1 MLYHGEHGRL
11 QGTQGTHKYIL
22 TILCLVLGHVISWRT
37 WTPTRNSRHTQ
48 VHINYLMFGARP
60 CYIMENMDA
69 YKELKAHTSRPCYII
84 LTTRNSRHTQVHI
97 NYLVFGARPCYIMEE
112 HGRLQG
118 TQGTHKYI
126 LTILCLVLGHV
137 ISWRTWTPTRN
148 SRHTQVHINYL
159 VFGARP
165 CYIMENMDAYKELKA
180 HTSTY

>member
-48 VHINYLMFGARP
+48 VHINYLVFGTRP
-60 CYIMENMDA
+60 CIMENMDA
-69 YKELKAHTSRPCYII
+69 DKELYHRS
-84 LTTRNSRHTQVHI
+84 
-97 NYLVFGARPCYIMEE
+97 YIMENM
-112 HGRLQG
+112 RLQG

>member
-1 MLYHGEHGRL
+1 MLYHG
-11 QGTQGTHKYIL
+11 
-22 TILCLVLGHVISWRT
+22 
-37 WTPTRNSRHTQ
+37 
-48 VHINYLMFGARP
+48 
-60 CYIMENMDA
+60 
-69 YKELKAHTSRPCYII
+69 
-84 LTTRNSRHTQVHI
+84 
-97 NYLVFGARPCYIMEE
+97 E

-180 HTSTY
+180 HTSTYINYLVFGARPCYIMENMDTYKELKAHTSTY

>member
-1 MLYHGEHGRL
+1 MLYHGEHG
-11 QGTQGTHKYIL
+11 H
-22 TILCLVLGHVISWRT
+22 
-37 WTPTRNSRHTQ
+37 
-48 VHINYLMFGARP
+48 
-60 CYIMENMDA
+60 
-69 YKELKAHTSRPCYII
+69 
-84 LTTRNSRHTQVHI
+84 
-97 NYLVFGARPCYIMEE
+97 
-112 HGRLQG
+112 LQG

-165 CYIMENMDAYKELKA
+165 CYIMENMATYKELKA

>member
-1 MLYHGEHGRL
+1 MLYHGEHG
-11 QGTQGTHKYIL
+11 H
-22 TILCLVLGHVISWRT
+22 
-37 WTPTRNSRHTQ
+37 
-48 VHINYLMFGARP
+48 
-60 CYIMENMDA
+60 
-69 YKELKAHTSRPCYII
+69 
-84 LTTRNSRHTQVHI
+84 
-97 NYLVFGARPCYIMEE
+97 
-112 HGRLQG
+112 LQG

-165 CYIMENMDAYKELKA
+165 CYTPTSRHTQVHINYLVFGARPCYTMENMDTYKELKA

>member
-1 MLYHGEHGRL
+1 MLYNGEHGHL

-37 WTPTRNSRHTQ
+37 WPP
-48 VHINYLMFGARP
+48 ART
-60 CYIMENMDA
+60 
-69 YKELKAHTSRPCYII
+69 K
-84 LTTRNSRHTQVHI
+84 
-97 NYLVFGARPCYIMEE
+97 
-112 HGRLQG
+112 
-118 TQGTHKYI
+118 GTHKYI

-180 HTSTY
+180 HTNTY

>member
-22 TILCLVLGHVISWRT
+22 TILCLVLGHIISWRT

-48 VHINYLMFGARP
+48 VHINYL
-60 CYIMENMDA
+60 
-69 YKELKAHTSRPCYII
+69 
-84 LTTRNSRHTQVHI
+84 
-97 NYLVFGARPCYIMEE
+97 VFGARPYYIM
-112 HGRLQG
+112 
-118 TQGTHKYI
+118 
-126 LTILCLVLGHV
+126 
-137 ISWRTWTPTRN
+137 RTWTPTRN
-148 SRHTQVHINYL
+148 SRHTQVYINYL

>member
-1 MLYHGEHGRL
+1 MLYHREHGRL
-11 QGTQGTHKYIL
+11 QGTQGTHK
-22 TILCLVLGHVISWRT
+22 H
-37 WTPTRNSRHTQ
+37 
-48 VHINYLMFGARP
+48 
-60 CYIMENMDA
+60 
-69 YKELKAHTSRPCYII
+69 
-84 LTTRNSRHTQVHI
+84 
-97 NYLVFGARPCYIMEE
+97 
-112 HGRLQG
+112 
-118 TQGTHKYI
+118 I

>member
-1 MLYHGEHGRL
+1 MLYHGEHGCL

-48 VHINYLMFGARP
+48 VWCLVLGHVISWRTWTP
-60 CYIMENMDA
+60 
-69 YKELKAHTSRPCYII
+69 
-84 LTTRNSRHTQVHI
+84 TRNSRHTQVHI
-97 NYLVFGARPCYIMEE
+97 NYLVFGARPCYHGE
-112 HGRLQG
+112 HGHLQG
-118 TQGTHKYI
+118 TQGTHK
-126 LTILCLVLGHV
+126 LVLGHV

>member
-1 MLYHGEHGRL
+1 MLYHG
-11 QGTQGTHKYIL
+11 
-22 TILCLVLGHVISWRT
+22 
-37 WTPTRNSRHTQ
+37 
-48 VHINYLMFGARP
+48 
-60 CYIMENMDA
+60 
-69 YKELKAHTSRPCYII
+69 
-84 LTTRNSRHTQVHI
+84 
-97 NYLVFGARPCYIMEE
+97 E

-165 CYIMENMDAYKELKA
+165 CYIMENMDTYKELNTYILTILCLVLGHVISWRTWNSRHTQVHINYLVFGAWRTWTPTRNSRHTQVHINYLVFGARPCYIMENMDAYKELKA

>member
-1 MLYHGEHGRL
+1 MLYHG
-11 QGTQGTHKYIL
+11 
-22 TILCLVLGHVISWRT
+22 
-37 WTPTRNSRHTQ
+37 
-48 VHINYLMFGARP
+48 
-60 CYIMENMDA
+60 
-69 YKELKAHTSRPCYII
+69 
-84 LTTRNSRHTQVHI
+84 
-97 NYLVFGARPCYIMEE
+97 E

-180 HTSTY
+180 HTCYIMENINYLVFGARPCYIMENMDTYKELKAHTSTY

>member
-11 QGTQGTHKYIL
+11 QGTQGTHKYTLTILCLVRPCYHGEYGCLQGTQDTHKYIL

-48 VHINYLMFGARP
+48 VY
-60 CYIMENMDA
+60 
-69 YKELKAHTSRPCYII
+69 
-84 LTTRNSRHTQVHI
+84 
-97 NYLVFGARPCYIMEE
+97 
-112 HGRLQG
+112 
-118 TQGTHKYI
+118 
-126 LTILCLVLGHV
+126 
-137 ISWRTWTPTRN
+137 
-148 SRHTQVHINYL
+148 INYL